1 MKFLSNIQKDFYSQ
15 NGFIKLENLLSTEEI
30 EEASNAYSD
39 LFKVDYFCSFLL
51 YLDKYLYNKIF
62 VFNQRKEKENA
73 NMSAIWKGGW
83 QEKFTNDI
91 DMGSAHVQSIH
102 NLQVRLHM

>member
-1 MKFLSNIQKDFYSQ
+1 MKFLSKIQKDFYSQ

-39 LFKVDYFCSFLL
+39 LFKVDYFCSFFVCF
-51 YLDKYLYNKIF
+51 DKFLNKHY

>member
-39 LFKVDYFCSFLL
+39 LFKVDYFFYFLF
-51 YLDKYLYNKIF
+51 YLDKYLYKKYLYSIREKKKKMLICQQFGKEVGKKNLPMTLIWALLTC
-62 VFNQRKEKENA
+62 NQSTIYK
-73 NMSAIWKGGW
+73 
-83 QEKFTNDI
+83 
-91 DMGSAHVQSIH
+91 
-102 NLQVRLHM
+102 